1 MKKIVVLSALAL
13 IVLGLVF
20 AAGCAKKAEA
30 AKCDGCG
37 MEVAKDQLTL
47 VGDKMLCSHCAEKA
61 AATPAGE
68 QLVCANCGMTMAADE
83 MTEIDGKWYC
93 SHCAPEVRKAAGTEG
108 AAEQPAGEAAAEPQH
123 DAG

>member
-1 MKKIVVLSALAL
+1 MKRIVILSALAL

-37 MEVAKDQLTL
+37 MEVAKDQLTM
-47 VGDKMLCSHCAEKA
+47 VGDKMLCSHCAEQA

-68 QLVCANCGMTMAADE
+68 QHVCVSCGMTQAAAE
-83 MTEIDGKWYC
+83 MTEVDGKWYC
-93 SHCAPEVRKAAGTEG
+93 SHCAPAAEG
-108 AAEQPAGEAAAEPQH
+108 AAAPAAEPAGDAAAEPQH
-123 DAG
+123 DAS